1 MTEKNKSIKLVSPKG
16 LAQFPWIQK
25 ADTKF
30 DADGVY
36 SVTIK
41 CEDSEQVQKFIAKLE
56 DIRDSFYDQD
66 EGVQKALKT
75 RKAVNKADVCE
86 YDEEGNVYFK
96 FKQKAKLKSKTG
108 DIIDVT
114 VPVFDAKAKPMDEL
128 IGRDSLIKVATTIFP
143 YFMQTTKTVGLSL
156 KLTAVQ
162 VIELKAPSSGGSGS
176 GFGFEEEEGFTH
188 EEGTK
193 ASTPFDTE
201 DETEDNEEEI
211 TDF

>member
-128 IGRDSLIKVATTIFP
+128 IGRDSLIKVATTVFP

-162 VIELKAPSSGGSGS
+162 VIELKSPSSGGSGS

-188 EEGTK
+188 EEGAK
-193 ASTPFDTE
+193 ASTPFDDE
-201 DETEDNEEEI
+201 DEPEEEEENV
-211 TDF
+211 DF

>member
-162 VIELKAPSSGGSGS
+162 VLELKAPSTGGSGS

-188 EEGTK
+188 EEGAK
-193 ASTPFDTE
+193 ASTPFDADDEAE
-201 DETEDNEEEI
+201 DEEI